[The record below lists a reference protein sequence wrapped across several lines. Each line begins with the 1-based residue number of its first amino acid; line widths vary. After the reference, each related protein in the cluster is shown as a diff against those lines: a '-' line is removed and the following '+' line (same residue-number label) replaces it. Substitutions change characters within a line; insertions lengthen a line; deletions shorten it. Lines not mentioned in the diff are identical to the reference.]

1 MKEKKEKQKKAQK
14 IEKKELIEELEEK
27 NANKKEMVEEIDKK
41 EKKITKTK
49 IKEII
54 NRFFNSI
61 GFTIVIGILL
71 FLKTI
76 FFYLNTISIR
86 ETIDKDTVLGTIAF
100 LATIIC
106 MICALPNRGRTITTI
121 VTDILLSIL
130 LFADNVYHTY
140 SSSVLSVAQIIN
152 LQYGEEIMDTLPML
166 IQAKEIL
173 YFLDILLI
181 IVLLCTKFLKIHKKA
196 KTNWKMKLA
205 KVTIGIISI
214 TLFFKIDVDFIE
226 KAKEDPYNKD
236 MQIKKSTIYGYHISD
251 IENTINIKKQAKY
264 TTKEA
269 LLSDYD
275 ELKEI
280 YEENYGET
288 NYDLQGIARG
298 KNVIILQLESIQNFV
313 INKEING
320 KEITPNLNKFINENI
335 EISNMFMQSYSST
348 ADSEFSATTSLY
360 PMENGMSY
368 SRYYTNAY
376 DDIFTMFDNE
386 DYTTS
391 YMHGNYGF
399 FWNREN
405 VYKSFEV
412 ENIELKDSFADTSEN
427 IMGYLSDELLY
438 TQAVEKLKGYNMP
451 FVSYIVSASSHTS
464 FSLDGL
470 QDRSKVSIDVGK
482 YKDTFFGNY
491 LESVNYADYAFG
503 IFIEKLKEADLYD
516 DTAILLFGDHNGM
529 DMYNEE
535 MLDFLQGTDSY
546 LTDTD
551 IKLNYI
557 RVACGMKIPG
567 IENMKIEKPVS
578 KLDIKPTFAYLIDG
592 DAGFSLGT
600 NMFARKDFICLNNER
615 IVTSRYYF
623 DEKWYRIKDGTEINL
638 EELARDER
646 ELLKDYYDNMR
657 KELDI
662 SISISINNLLK

>member
-140 SSSVLSVAQIIN
+140 SSSVLSVAQIMN

-251 IENTINIKKQAKY
+251 IENTMNIKNQSKNPIKMIGSKF
-264 TTKEA
+264 T
-269 LLSDYD
+269 SIR
-275 ELKEI
+275 LK
-280 YEENYGET
+280 
-288 NYDLQGIARG
+288 
-298 KNVIILQLESIQNFV
+298 
-313 INKEING
+313 
-320 KEITPNLNKFINENI
+320 
-335 EISNMFMQSYSST
+335 
-348 ADSEFSATTSLY
+348 
-360 PMENGMSY
+360 
-368 SRYYTNAY
+368 
-376 DDIFTMFDNE
+376 
-386 DYTTS
+386 
-391 YMHGNYGF
+391 
-399 FWNREN
+399 
-405 VYKSFEV
+405 
-412 ENIELKDSFADTSEN
+412 
-427 IMGYLSDELLY
+427 
-438 TQAVEKLKGYNMP
+438 
-451 FVSYIVSASSHTS
+451 
-464 FSLDGL
+464 
-470 QDRSKVSIDVGK
+470 
-482 YKDTFFGNY
+482 
-491 LESVNYADYAFG
+491 
-503 IFIEKLKEADLYD
+503 
-516 DTAILLFGDHNGM
+516 
-529 DMYNEE
+529 
-535 MLDFLQGTDSY
+535 
-546 LTDTD
+546 
-551 IKLNYI
+551 
-557 RVACGMKIPG
+557 
-567 IENMKIEKPVS
+567 
-578 KLDIKPTFAYLIDG
+578 
-592 DAGFSLGT
+592 
-600 NMFARKDFICLNNER
+600 
-615 IVTSRYYF
+615 
-623 DEKWYRIKDGTEINL
+623 
-638 EELARDER
+638 
-646 ELLKDYYDNMR
+646 
-657 KELDI
+657 
-662 SISISINNLLK
+662 